1 MKSLLIVLLISICA
15 IAYRYED
22 VIGPLVG
29 MNTTQRVQQVSVND
43 LLDRDTNGGQQGMSI
58 HEFANLA
65 KTDPDAYRK
74 FLQSHQQPEERN
86 EVDKLMNLLAR
97 GKYE

>member
-22 VIGPLVG
+22 VIRPLVSL
-29 MNTTQRVQQVSVND
+29 NTAQRVQQVSVND
-43 LLDRDTNGGQQGMSI
+43 LLDRNANSGQPGMSI

-65 KTDPDAYRK
+65 KTDPDAYHK